1 MFWSLA
7 AKRSCM
13 IANISRTDSWGQEG
27 EKKKFRKTQK
37 SGFQM
42 EHSDAMQ
49 WALIFLKRINSY
61 FIFKL
66 YVFFP
71 VLYIPKGVLT
81 PLRKQI
87 AKKCFSFEIL
97 INQIR
102 TNGILL
108 FAQRNN
114 FKYNQFPSFLKNN
127 FPYLFWLYWVL
138 VAAGLF
144 CSCGE
149 QGSSPAVVCWLLIAV
164 ASLVAEHR
172 LWGMWAQ
179 VFIWWKR

>member
-1 MFWSLA
+1 MLLG
-7 AKRSCM
+7 
-13 IANISRTDSWGQEG
+13 TEG
-27 EKKKFRKTQK
+27 TLFC
-37 SGFQM
+37 FV
-42 EHSDAMQ
+42 
-49 WALIFLKRINSY
+49 
-61 FIFKL
+61 
-66 YVFFP
+66 VFFSQNSCKIMLSSMK
-71 VLYIPKGVLT
+71 VTDFVTNAEEGLFKV
-81 PLRKQI
+81 
-87 AKKCFSFEIL
+87 SHL
-97 INQIR
+97 ISKAG

-179 VFIWWKR
+179 VFI